1 MRRRGLL
8 VVALAVAA
16 LAAVPAP
23 FVVLNIVAGAVY
35 ALALPFVAI
44 VTSYVY
50 FDALARHELEQGR
63 TRRAACGVRACT
75 VTATRD

>member
-16 LAAVPAP
+16 LAAAPAP
-23 FVVLNIVAGAVY
+23 FVVLNIVAGVVY

-44 VTSYVY
+44 VTSYDY
-50 FDALARHELEQGR
+50 FDARARHELEPEDLRGELP
-63 TRRAACGVRACT
+63 AEHGLAP
-75 VTATRD
+75 